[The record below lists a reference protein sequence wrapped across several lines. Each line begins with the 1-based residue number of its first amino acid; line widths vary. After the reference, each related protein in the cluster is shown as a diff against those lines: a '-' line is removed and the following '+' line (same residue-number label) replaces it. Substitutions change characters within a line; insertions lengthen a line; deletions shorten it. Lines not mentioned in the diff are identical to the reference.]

1 MNESKIKEL
10 FELCLRVSNET
21 TVRASFSYVADDDCS
36 RMVLHVFNDRGG
48 IERHFTL
55 SQFYD
60 YVSEEQDFE
69 EAKKY
74 LLGIL
79 STGKCPLNLEE
90 ESA

>member
-1 MNESKIKEL
+1 MNESKIREL

-21 TVRASFSYVADDDCS
+21 TVQATFSYVIDDDCS
-36 RMVLHVFNDRGG
+36 VMMLYIFNDRKE

-60 YVSEEQDFE
+60 FESEKRSFE

-74 LLGIL
+74 LSEIL
-79 STGKCPLNLEE
+79 AVGKCPLNLEE
-90 ESA
+90 ELA

>member
-1 MNESKIKEL
+1 MNESKIREL

-21 TVRASFSYVADDDCS
+21 AVRVSFSYVADDDCS
-36 RMVLHVFNDRGG
+36 RMVLHIFNDRGEV
-48 IERHFTL
+48 ERHFTL

-60 YVSEEQDFE
+60 FVSEEQDFE

-74 LLGIL
+74 LLGVL
-79 STGKCPLNLEE
+79 VNGKCPLNLKE